1 MIDHYFTLA
10 KDGQHEL
17 EIKKS
22 RFLCTLKRLQ
32 TEEEAKE
39 AIHALKKEH
48 YRANHNCSAF
58 ILGKKAEVQR
68 SSDDGEPSGTAGMPI
83 LEVLRKNQLVD
94 VLAVVTRYFGGIKLG
109 AGGLI
114 RAYSNATST
123 TLETLGIVEAK
134 LQQELLLTIDYS
146 QQRIFEHFLA
156 EFPDVLKETRYT
168 EKIDYVLSIDEAEI
182 PDFRAKIIDLLSGKV
197 QITLGEKGYREI
209 PVKNHFSR

>member
-1 MIDHYFTLA
+1 LIDHYFTLA

-123 TLETLGIVEAK
+123 ALETLGIVEAK

-146 QQRIFEHFLA
+146 QQRTFEHFLA

>member
-114 RAYSNATST
+114 RAYSNATSIA
-123 TLETLGIVEAK
+123 LETLGIVEAK

-146 QQRIFEHFLA
+146 QQRIFEHFLV

>member
-22 RFLCTLKRLQ
+22 RFFCTLKRLQ

-123 TLETLGIVEAK
+123 ALETLGIVEAK

-146 QQRIFEHFLA
+146 QQRTFEHFLA

>member
-123 TLETLGIVEAK
+123 ALETLGIVEAK

-146 QQRIFEHFLA
+146 QQRTFEHFLA
-156 EFPDVLKETRYT
+156 EFPDALKETRYT

-182 PDFRAKIIDLLSGKV
+182 PDFRAKIIDLLSSKV

-209 PVKNHFSR
+209 PVKSHFSR

>member
-123 TLETLGIVEAK
+123 ALETLGIVEAK

-146 QQRIFEHFLA
+146 QQRTFEHFLA

>member
-123 TLETLGIVEAK
+123 ALETLGIVEAK

-146 QQRIFEHFLA
+146 QQRTFEHFLA

-168 EKIDYVLSIDEAEI
+168 EKIDYVLSIDEAVI

>member
-123 TLETLGIVEAK
+123 ALETLGIVEAK

-146 QQRIFEHFLA
+146 QQRIFEHFLV